1 MIDFVVIG
9 GGIAGISA
17 AAQLAPHG
25 SVTLLEMEPA
35 LGYHATGRS
44 AAMFRVNYGDRGS
57 VALSRA
63 SQHFLE
69 NPPPGSTD
77 APLLTDRGLLWV
89 ADHSQMPHLKEMGG
103 KDGGASVTGSRLV
116 SSEEVM
122 EMAPVMRRERI
133 AGGLYEPTAREIDVA
148 GLQQAFVRIA
158 RRQEVKI
165 RTQTA
170 VTAIDRTPRGWAVTG
185 GGARIA
191 CRALINA
198 AGAWGDHVAVMA
210 GVAPIGLQPLRRTAF
225 MVTGRSGYAEWPMVV
240 DADRRFYFKPD
251 GVQLL
256 CSSAE
261 EEFSV
266 PMDARPRMQDV
277 ALAIE
282 RINRATTLGIRSVNS
297 EWTGLRTFAP
307 DRELVVGEDPTAPG
321 FFWLVG
327 QGGAGIRTS
336 PAYGALLASQV
347 LGAGLCDELLEAGVD
362 PAITHPARFRG

>member
-17 AAQLAPHG
+17 AAHLGPHG
-25 SVTLLEMEPA
+25 SVTLLEMESA

-89 ADHSQMPHLKEMGG
+89 ADHSQMPLLEEMGG

-116 SSEEVM
+116 SGEEVM

-165 RTQTA
+165 RTQAA
-170 VTAIDRTPRGWAVTG
+170 VTAIDRTPTGWIVTG
-185 GGARIA
+185 GGERIG

-210 GVAPIGLQPLRRTAF
+210 GVEPIGLQPLRRTAF
-225 MVTGRSGYAEWPMVV
+225 MVSGRSGYAEWPMVV

-261 EEFSV
+261 EEFSA
-266 PMDARPRMQDV
+266 PMDARPRMQYV

-297 EWTGLRTFAP
+297 QWTGLRTFAP
-307 DRELVVGEDPTAPG
+307 DRELVVGEDPAAPG

-347 LGAGLCDELLEAGVD
+347 LGAGLSDELLEAGVD

>member
-17 AAQLAPHG
+17 AAHLGPHG

-89 ADHSQMPHLKEMGG
+89 ADHSQMPHLEEMGG

-116 SSEEVM
+116 SGEEVM

-133 AGGLYEPTAREIDVA
+133 AGGLFEATARDLDTA
-148 GLQQAFVRIA
+148 GLHQAFVRIA
-158 RRQEVKI
+158 SRHKVEI
-165 RTQTA
+165 RTQAA
-170 VTAIDRTPRGWAVTG
+170 VTAIDRTPTGWIVTG
-185 GGARIA
+185 GGARIG

-210 GVAPIGLQPLRRTAF
+210 GVGPIGLQPLRRTAF
-225 MVTGRSGYAEWPMVV
+225 MVTGRSGYAGWPMVV

-261 EEFSV
+261 EEFSA

-297 EWTGLRTFAP
+297 QWTGLRTFAP

-336 PAYGALLASQV
+336 PAYGALLVSQV
-347 LGAGLCDELLEAGVD
+347 LGAGLSDELLEAGVD